1 MIEQDKRVL
10 LTKENIKSVIPQRE
24 PFIMVDNIFE
34 ATPQSCE
41 TDFKVQPD
49 NIFLKEGLLQE
60 PALLENIAQTCA
72 AGFGFVRRT
81 GNEKPGLGFI
91 GGISKVIVHQLPEVN
106 SVINTI
112 VSVIYQL
119 QNIYLVKGESSCNG
133 EKLLEC
139 ELKIVLM

>member
-1 MIEQDKRVL
+1 MI
-10 LTKENIKSVIPQRE
+10 LTKQDIKTVIPQRE
-24 PFIMVDNIFE
+24 PFIMVDDIIE
-34 ATPQSCE
+34 ATPLSCE
-41 TDFKVQPD
+41 TNFTVEPT
-49 NIFLKEGLLQE
+49 NIFLKDGLLQE

-91 GGISKVIVHQLPEVN
+91 GGISKVLVHQLPKVF
-106 SVINTI
+106 SMINTK

-119 QNIYLVKGESSCNG
+119 QNIYLVKGENFCNG